1 MVICM
6 IFGTLASLSL
16 FPVFAADTADNNG
29 GEKVSEIAGA
39 FEDWAGA
46 ATRLNRQTIDKYKQL
61 DEYDTKIGETLQTM
75 EDISGIDFDFENITP
90 ADAEALKEPFEQLC
104 DYLNNE

>member
-29 GEKVSEIAGA
+29 GEKE
-39 FEDWAGA
+39 
-46 ATRLNRQTIDKYKQL
+46 TI
-61 DEYDTKIGETLQTM
+61 
-75 EDISGIDFDFENITP
+75 
-90 ADAEALKEPFEQLC
+90 
-104 DYLNNE
+104 DYLNDAFKSKEDKLASMTACFSISLSPAP

>member
-29 GEKVSEIAGA
+29 GEKE
-39 FEDWAGA
+39 
-46 ATRLNRQTIDKYKQL
+46 TI
-61 DEYDTKIGETLQTM
+61 
-75 EDISGIDFDFENITP
+75 
-90 ADAEALKEPFEQLC
+90 
-104 DYLNNE
+104 DYLNDAFKSKEDKLASMTLMLTRYGYELYYEPYTGEVGVKNTKTGDIPTPMI

>member
-29 GEKVSEIAGA
+29 GEKE
-39 FEDWAGA
+39 
-46 ATRLNRQTIDKYKQL
+46 TI
-61 DEYDTKIGETLQTM
+61 
-75 EDISGIDFDFENITP
+75 
-90 ADAEALKEPFEQLC
+90 
-104 DYLNNE
+104 DYLNDAFKSKEDKLASMTLMLKRYGYELYYEPYTGEVGARTDFFVPYSALDHARQLEQALMDSSFEQPE

>member
-29 GEKVSEIAGA
+29 GEKE
-39 FEDWAGA
+39 
-46 ATRLNRQTIDKYKQL
+46 TI
-61 DEYDTKIGETLQTM
+61 
-75 EDISGIDFDFENITP
+75 
-90 ADAEALKEPFEQLC
+90 
-104 DYLNNE
+104 DYLNDAFKSKEV